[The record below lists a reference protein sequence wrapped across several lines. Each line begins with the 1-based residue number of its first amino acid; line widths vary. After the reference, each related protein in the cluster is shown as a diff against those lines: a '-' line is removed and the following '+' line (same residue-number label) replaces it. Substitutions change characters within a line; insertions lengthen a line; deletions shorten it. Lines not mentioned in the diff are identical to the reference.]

1 MLRHPFTN
9 ILPVSGTIINAT
21 AFIIY
26 ACVNLPPT
34 RAKYT
39 EYKSPICAMG
49 VFRSQ
54 TPRACEC
61 SPLLP
66 LHPSPAFSLTAIYR
80 SVPRSRYTHRR
91 KNYHRKFRCIPTFSR
106 YSCLAFSLSSSV
118 GAVLYFVYKSR
129 LTIASNFSSKPF
141 FISGKTSSI
150 STK

>member
-1 MLRHPFTN
+1 MSVYEPSA
-9 ILPVSGTIINAT
+9 VSGTAINAT

-26 ACVNLPPT
+26 ACVNLPPA

-39 EYKSPICAMG
+39 EHKTKFCAMG

-61 SPLLP
+61 SLLLP
-66 LHPSPAFSLTAIYR
+66 LHPNPAFFLTAIYR
-80 SVPRSRYTHRR
+80 SVARSRQTHRM
-91 KNYHRKFRCIPTFSR
+91 KKIYHRKLRCIPTFSR

-129 LTIASNFSSKPF
+129 FTIASNFSSKPF
-141 FISGKTSSI
+141 FICGKTSSI